1 MDGSASSI
9 CHVVAMPYPGRGHV
23 NPMMNLCKQ
32 LVSRSHRILVTFV
45 VTEEWSG
52 FIDSEPRPH
61 NIRLG
66 TLPNVI
72 PSEHDRANDFP
83 GFVEAV
89 ATKLEAPFERLLDRL
104 EPPVSAIIADNYVV
118 WAGGVGN
125 RRNIP
130 VALLWTMSA
139 SVFSVLHHFEL
150 LVQNGH
156 FPLELSE
163 RGQEVI
169 EYIPGI
175 SRTRIVDLP
184 TMFHGNGRK
193 TLGRALEA
201 ANGVSKAKY
210 LLFTSA
216 CELESQVIDALKAK
230 ISTPVYPVGPSIP
243 YFLLENENTS
253 LGGHDRPKPKYLQ
266 WLDSQPERS
275 VLYISMGSFL
285 SVSNAQLDEIV
296 CGVQNSGV
304 RYLWVVREDTSVFK
318 DGFGGDIGLV
328 VPWCDQLRV
337 LCHPSIGGFWTHCG
351 WNSTLEAVFAGV
363 PMLTCPIFYDQI
375 PNRKRI
381 VEDWKIGYDVK
392 KENEGLVTRDEIS
405 ELVQRVMD
413 PECKEG
419 KEMRKRAKELQ
430 EACHGAIAKGGS
442 SDENLD
448 AFIRD
453 ILQGNCR

>member
-156 FPLELSE
+156 FPLELIIKSKLLTLMLKLLFICIPVSIRAKE

-216 CELESQVIDALKAK
+216 YELESQVIDALKAK
-230 ISTPVYPVGPSIP
+230 ISIPVYPVGPSIP

-304 RYLWVVREDTSVFK
+304 R
-318 DGFGGDIGLV
+318 
-328 VPWCDQLRV
+328 
-337 LCHPSIGGFWTHCG
+337 
-351 WNSTLEAVFAGV
+351 
-363 PMLTCPIFYDQI
+363 
-375 PNRKRI
+375 
-381 VEDWKIGYDVK
+381 
-392 KENEGLVTRDEIS
+392 DE
-405 ELVQRVMD
+405 
-413 PECKEG
+413 
-419 KEMRKRAKELQ
+419 
-430 EACHGAIAKGGS
+430 
-442 SDENLD
+442 
-448 AFIRD
+448 
-453 ILQGNCR
+453 